1 MLALDNKVWTYKL
14 AYTRFTSLVR
24 PYSTKGKRE
33 DFLSLS
39 KANAGKTVAL
49 IGWQVSCV
57 MTSPAKSQDKVCLM
71 LMIEV

>member
-1 MLALDNKVWTYKL
+1 MLALDNKVWIYKL
-14 AYTRFTSLVR
+14 AYTQFTSLGASILNQR
-24 PYSTKGKRE
+24 QRE
-33 DFLSLS
+33 DFVSLS

-57 MTSPAKSQDKVCLM
+57 RTSPAKSQDKVCLM